1 MPASPATSNPR
12 LPSDHGLP
20 ALGLIAY
27 YLSAGVTLYL
37 TLVLFMALVGQ
48 FRGDDRL
55 AMVGLLALGYVRA
68 GFHRAAGEQ
77 LLRRSPLLFAA
88 VNRYAIASGVTA
100 VAMGALLTA
109 VFGGLTPAAYVAF
122 AVLAM
127 HWPAALLVLV
137 RRRRVAEAFEAAET
151 FDVPLAPRDRS
162 IEGAGVLMTV
172 LGAIG
177 LAGAL
182 AGLTLVL
189 LNYTGGLGGFL
200 LALTLALIVA
210 RAAYHLVAGVRAV
223 RAPSPRAFSES
234 VGRYLGFALATAGA
248 AALAIL
254 VASGGRGVPIALGV
268 MLLLVGLLLFW
279 PLALRRFANQTLLDD
294 IEAEDAG
301 SAVGVAPD
309 RGLTAYGYLLTALGA
324 MALAFAV
331 AKVIAGAGPPGFGSL
346 MSGAFEPLDL
356 LGIASALT
364 TLWAAREVLAMSE
377 RRALAIYVFAALQ
390 IVTQIVTFAVDGVPF
405 LEASDPSAIV
415 MLVFAAAAMLATPV
429 VGLVLLRRRLPGPE
443 ATSSEA
449 TPPRGTP
456 AISG

>member
-1 MPASPATSNPR
+1 MPAPATSNPR

-20 ALGLIAY
+20 SLGLIAY
-27 YLSAGVTLYL
+27 YLSGGVTLYL
-37 TLVLFMALVGQ
+37 TLVLFMTLVGQ
-48 FRGDDRL
+48 SRGDDRL
-55 AMVGLLALGYVRA
+55 AMVGLLALGYIRA

-77 LLRRSPLLFAA
+77 LLRRSPLLFSAVTRYVVAA
-88 VNRYAIASGVTA
+88 GVGT
-100 VAMGALLTA
+100 VAMGAVLTA
-109 VFGGLTPAAYVAF
+109 VFGALSPAAYLAF
-122 AVLAM
+122 AVVAM

-182 AGLTLVL
+182 AGLILIL
-189 LNYTGGLGGFL
+189 MNFTGGLTQVL
-200 LALTLALIVA
+200 LLITTAFIVA
-210 RAAYHLVAGVRAV
+210 RAAYHLLAGVGAV
-223 RAPSPRAFSES
+223 RAPSPRAFAATA
-234 VGRYLGFALATAGA
+234 GRYLGFALATAGA
-248 AALAIL
+248 AALTIM

-301 SAVGVAPD
+301 SALGAAPD
-309 RGLTAYGYLLTALGA
+309 RGLTAYGYLLAALGA
-324 MALAFAV
+324 MALAFTV
-331 AKVIAGAGPPGFGSL
+331 AKIIVGAGLPGFGSL
-346 MSGAFEPLDL
+346 IAGGFEPTDL
-356 LGIASALT
+356 LAIASAIA

-377 RRALAIYVFAALQ
+377 RRTLAIYVFAALQ
-390 IVTQIVTFAVDGVPF
+390 IATQAVTFAVDGVPF
-405 LEASDPSAIV
+405 LETSDPSAIV

-429 VGLVLLRRRLPGPE
+429 VGLVLLRRRLPAPE
-443 ATSSEA
+443 AASFEV

-456 AISG
+456 AVAD